1 MNAWFRLD
9 PKDRRLACEKAA
21 AELGISA
28 VSVEKDFWVCWTLR
42 ELLALPGWGPH
53 LTFKGG
59 TSLSKS
65 WKLIDRF
72 SEDIDLVIERDYL
85 GFGGETLSR
94 SRADKLKDVCSAR
107 IDKEIRP
114 ALQKSI
120 DSALP
125 KDEHGTLTLAG
136 RDVDAD
142 QLTLLF
148 AYPTTLPAAEADYV
162 KREVKMEF
170 GARSETE
177 PAERPTIRPFL
188 AEQIP
193 GVFSA
198 AEFEIR
204 TVAARRTFWEKAM
217 LLHEQAFRSAEK
229 PLKTRLSRHYY
240 DLSCLIQKGVA
251 AEAVK
256 DAGLFDRIA
265 KHRQA
270 FFRQP
275 WVDYK
280 TLKKGSLRLL
290 PSKERLAEWRQDY
303 QAMRVD
309 MFFSEPPRFEAIL
322 EVVGQFEADFNK
334 AA

>member
-1 MNAWFRLD
+1 VNAWFSLD
-9 PKDRRLACEKAA
+9 PNDRRLACEKAA

-42 ELLALPGWGPH
+42 ELFALPGWGPQ

-59 TSLSKS
+59 TSLSKA

-85 GFGGETLSR
+85 GFGGATLSR
-94 SRADKLKDVCSAR
+94 SRVGKLRDACSAK
-107 IDKEIRP
+107 IDGEIRP
-114 ALQKSI
+114 AFQQRIDKS
-120 DSALP
+120 LP
-125 KDEHGTLTLAG
+125 HGERGTLSFAAPE
-136 RDVDAD
+136 VDRD

-148 AYPTTLPAAEADYV
+148 AYPTALPVAEADYI
-162 KREVKMEF
+162 KREVKIEF

-177 PAERPTIRPFL
+177 PAERPAIRPFL

-198 AEFEIR
+198 SEFEVR

-217 LLHEQAFRSAEK
+217 LLHEETFRTAEK
-229 PLKTRLSRHYY
+229 PIKTRLSRHYY
-240 DLSCLIQKGVA
+240 DLSCLIQKGVG

-256 DAGLFDRIA
+256 DTGLFDRIA
-265 KHRQA
+265 KHREA
-270 FFRQP
+270 FFRQT
-275 WVDYK
+275 WVDYT

-290 PSKERLAEWRQDY
+290 PPEGRLAEWRQDY
-303 QAMRVD
+303 QAMRDD
-309 MFFSEPPRFEAIL
+309 MFFSEPPKFEAIL
-322 EVVGQFEADFNK
+322 EVIGQFQADFNRV
-334 AA
+334 

>member
-1 MNAWFRLD
+1 MNAWFKLD

-42 ELLALPGWGPH
+42 ELLALPGWGPQ

-59 TSLSKS
+59 TSLSKG

-85 GFGGETLSR
+85 GFGGATLSR
-94 SRADKLKDVCSAR
+94 SRVGKLKDVCSAK
-107 IDKEIRP
+107 IDGEIRP
-114 ALQKSI
+114 ALQQRI
-120 DSALP
+120 DTALP
-125 KDEHGTLTLAG
+125 HGERGTLSFAG
-136 RDVDAD
+136 RETDPD

-148 AYPTTLPAAEADYV
+148 AYPTALSVDEADYI

-177 PAERPTIRPFL
+177 PAERPTIRPLL

-198 AEFEIR
+198 PEFEVR

-217 LLHEQAFRSAEK
+217 LLHEETFRPAGK
-229 PLKTRLSRHYY
+229 ALKTRLSRHYY
-240 DLSCLIQKGVA
+240 DLSCLIQKGIA

-256 DAGLFDRIA
+256 DAGLFERIA
-265 KHRQA
+265 THREA
-270 FFRQP
+270 FFRQT

-280 TLKKGSLRLL
+280 TLKKGTLRLL
-290 PSKERLAEWRQDY
+290 PPKERLAEWRKDY
-303 QAMRVD
+303 QAMRDD
-309 MFFSEPPRFEAIL
+309 MFFSEPPKFEAIL
-322 EVVGQFEADFNK
+322 EVVEEFEADFNK
-334 AA
+334 S